1 MLAALF
7 FCGVHLPRFA
17 LSIMRCQPA
26 LRLFSLRFVD
36 TSFAPVR
43 ASLQILFS
51 PINPFSMSSF
61 ASASP
66 WANVETSNSCIVMG
80 ACLSSSTIVPP
91 HLITLSALASTFGEI
106 VRPIC
111 LAAFRLMT
119 NSNFADCSMGES
131 RAARANCLFFIAIFF
146 LLHKFNFPLGELDM
160 VIANSNERDIRQV
173 NNAPGVLLTIFAFRE

>member
-66 WANVETSNSCIVMG
+66 WANVETSNSCIVTG

-111 LAAFRLMT
+111 LAAFSQAYLLGSFQIDDELKLCRLLYGRV
-119 NSNFADCSMGES
+119 SGCQS
-131 RAARANCLFFIAIFF
+131 
-146 LLHKFNFPLGELDM
+146 
-160 VIANSNERDIRQV
+160 
-173 NNAPGVLLTIFAFRE
+173 